1 MAFPLSNH
9 KLLEQNIRSVKLSTP
24 DYQGKSWSVLLFL
37 VYVIPTIPC
46 LLYHVIPSFHIY
58 PIDVD
63 PEEAYRDFVERRMQ
77 YASVYQTLKDSD
89 GCSYLK
95 IFDCKKFVVHNIRGY
110 LPLKVVHFCMN
121 LHTLPRTFYL
131 TRHGQSEYNRLGRIG
146 GDSGLSD
153 KGLEYAHRLA
163 TYVREEIIKSSDHDD
178 ESKNVPARLWTS
190 TLRRTKDTAQFIEHP
205 TIKYTLDNGDTV
217 DWVQLR
223 PTVRRNLD
231 EIYAGTM
238 DGMVSCIH
246 TC

>member
-1 MAFPLSNH
+1 VS
-9 KLLEQNIRSVKLSTP
+9 SV
-24 DYQGKSWSVLLFL
+24 
-37 VYVIPTIPC
+37 VIPDISILHNMLKDPI
-46 LLYHVIPSFHIY
+46 LYLY
-58 PIDVD
+58 CTGVD
-63 PEEAYRDFVERRMQ
+63 PEEAYRDFVERREQ
-77 YASVYQTLKDSD
+77 YASVYQTLEDSD

-146 GDSGLSD
+146 GDSGLSE

-163 TYVREEIIKSSDHDD
+163 KYVREEIIRSSDHD
-178 ESKNVPARLWTS
+178 ERKNVPARLWTS

-205 TIKYTLDNGDTV
+205 TIKYTLDNGDTI

-223 PTVRRNLD
+223 HTVRRNLD

-238 DGMVSCIH
+238 DGMVSLLFPFCRILH
-246 TC
+246 NPSLSGM